1 MIDAFGHTSPD
12 SRSITQSIQEK
23 SSECSGMA
31 DTQTNIVDLHTR
43 LDTDVCL
50 YCEAE
55 DAFGRD
61 TYKGTPA
68 VVCEECG
75 TPVLRVW

>member
-1 MIDAFGHTSPD
+1 
-12 SRSITQSIQEK
+12 
-23 SSECSGMA
+23 MA